1 MYVQKRNGVTEEV
14 KFDKIIQRL
23 KKLCND
29 LDEKHVDPIKIAQ
42 KVVSGVYKG
51 VTTSQLDELAAET
64 AAYMSIDHPDFSKL
78 AARITVSNLHKETL
92 K

>member
-1 MYVQKRNGVTEEV
+1 MYVQKRNGITEEV

-29 LDEKHVDPIKIAQ
+29 LDEQHVDPIKIAQ

-51 VTTSQLDELAAET
+51 VTTSQLDVITHKISTHVSEIEKKIEQV
-64 AAYMSIDHPDFSKL
+64 SSKQ
-78 AARITVSNLHKETL
+78 
-92 K
+92 